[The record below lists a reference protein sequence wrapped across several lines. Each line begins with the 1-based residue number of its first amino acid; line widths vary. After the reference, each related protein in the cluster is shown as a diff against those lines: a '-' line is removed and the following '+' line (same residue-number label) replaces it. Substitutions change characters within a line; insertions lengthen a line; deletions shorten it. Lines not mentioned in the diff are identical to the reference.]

1 MITQL
6 GIVAGDI
13 WHFLDKQK
21 DVKLSNLIKDLDK
34 PRDIILMS
42 IGWLSR
48 EGHIVL
54 EGEAPD
60 YQVSLRQ
67 AEEKV

>member
-13 WHFLDKQK
+13 WNYLE
-21 DVKLSNLIKDLDK
+21 SNPDANDLEAILGNLDK
-34 PRDIILMS
+34 PRDILLMS
-42 IGWLSR
+42 IGWLAR

-54 EGEAPD
+54 EGEFPRYKVA
-60 YQVSLRQ
+60 LRKKKK
-67 AEEKV
+67 E